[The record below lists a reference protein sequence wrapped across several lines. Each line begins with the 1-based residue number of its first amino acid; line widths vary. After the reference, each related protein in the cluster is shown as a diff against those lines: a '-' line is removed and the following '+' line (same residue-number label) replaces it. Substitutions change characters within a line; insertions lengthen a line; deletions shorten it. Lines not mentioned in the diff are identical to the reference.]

1 MLKAEIGNHYKKLR
15 SKPNKSTK
23 LIGST
28 RGIIL
33 MKIFYSVVLSILLSS
48 SAWATPKLNF
58 SDLIS
63 GPDTGIGD
71 GLGSGVIVT
80 IWGQGLGSSQGGSTI
95 TYTDFAGTNHTES
108 HVYYWKN
115 ADGNL
120 PGGPANLYESHKMQE
135 IAFSIPDSASGL
147 GNITVTVNGVESN
160 PLPFTVR
167 SGNIYHVKSDGS
179 DSNNGSFSSPWKTV
193 QKAINA
199 INSPGSTLYVHNVDS
214 GSETSERG
222 IYWNKSSASSS
233 LDAQFAFVAYP
244 NTRPTSTGSNGF
256 TNYNVDGQVISKFDI
271 YSSNYLSVDSN
282 GQPSNQTYNSTRC
295 IETDKYGRGVGN
307 RCTDIPGG
315 CASGS
320 QGAINGNALN
330 GDEIE
335 SYKMFGNEIY
345 EYGCKGSRKFHHT
358 TYFSI
363 RSGDT
368 NLQLDPW
375 QIGWNYLHDNY
386 AKNGIHMFDEKNG
399 GSSFCGSPNDT
410 VIVNDNVV
418 INQAGAGLMIAANC
432 PWTNDFE
439 VYNNIF
445 INVGLA
451 AAWDGIDP
459 ETSDGPATS
468 GIAVSDNGLSGHVYI
483 YNNIVHTWNNDDQ
496 VADTQACLGLKG
508 SGDNVSITW
517 NNNICYTDKNKPF
530 VAEGCCGADVQ
541 LDNVTGSN
549 NIWYYSGGPSTPPT
563 WDNSAIITDPLLIVN
578 GSIIS
583 LDANSPAIG
592 VSTNMVLTKDIY
604 GVDRLPGPEIGA
616 IEYSDLM
623 NRPNPP
629 ADLEVIG
636 VIP

>member
-1 MLKAEIGNHYKKLR
+1 
-15 SKPNKSTK
+15 
-23 LIGST
+23 
-28 RGIIL
+28 
-33 MKIFYSVVLSILLSS
+33 MKILFSVFLSILLSS
-48 SAWATPKLNF
+48 PAWATPQLNF

-80 IWGQGLGSSQGGSTI
+80 IWGQGLGASQGDSTI
-95 TYTDFAGTNHTES
+95 TFTDSIGTEHTGT

-120 PGGPANLYESHKMQE
+120 PGGPANLYASHKMQE

-147 GNITVTVNGVESN
+147 GHIKVTVNGVESN
-160 PLPFTVR
+160 SLPFTVR
-167 SGNIYHVKSDGS
+167 SGNIYHVKSNGS
-179 DSNNGSFSSPWKTV
+179 DSNNGSFTSPWKTV
-193 QKAINA
+193 QKAISS
-199 INSPGSTLYVHNVDS
+199 INSPGSTLYIHNVDS
-214 GSETSERG
+214 GSTTSERG
-222 IYWNKSSASSS
+222 IYWNNSSASSS
-233 LDAQFAFVAYP
+233 LDAQFSFVAYP
-244 NTRPTSTGSNGF
+244 NTRPTSTGSAGF

-271 YSSNYLSVDSN
+271 YASNYLSVDAN
-282 GQPSNQTYNSTRC
+282 GQPSNKTYNSTRC
-295 IETDKYGRGVGN
+295 LETDKFGRGVGN

-315 CASGS
+315 CASGA

-330 GDEIE
+330 GDEITG
-335 SYKMFGNEIY
+335 YKMLGNEVY
-345 EYGCKGSRKFHHT
+345 EYGCQGSNKLHHT
-358 TYFSI
+358 TYLSI
-363 RSGDT
+363 RSGDA
-368 NLQLDPW
+368 NLQVDPW

-386 AKNGIHMFDEKNG
+386 TKNGIHMFDEKNG

-410 VIVNDNVV
+410 VIINDNVV
-418 INQAGAGLMIAANC
+418 INQAGAGLSIAANC

-445 INVGLA
+445 INTGLA

-459 ETSDGPATS
+459 ATSDGPATS
-468 GIAVSDNGLSGHVYI
+468 GIAVSDNGLSGHVNI
-483 YNNIVHTWNNDDQ
+483 YNNTVYTWNDDDQ

-517 NNNICYTDKNKPF
+517 NNNICYTNKNKPF
-530 VAEGCCGADVQ
+530 VAAGCCGADVQ

-563 WDNSAIITDPLLIVN
+563 WDNSAITTDPLLTVN
-578 GSIIS
+578 DSVIS

-592 VSTNMVLTKDIY
+592 VSTNMVLLKDIY
-604 GVDRLPGPEIGA
+604 GVNRFPGPEIGA
-616 IEYSDLM
+616 IEYNDFM

-636 VIP
+636 VNP